1 MIGLGA
7 RPMLEQGLAATGG
20 VPDGALDR
28 LYPDLLRYED
38 AHIAVHSR
46 PFPGL
51 TAALDRLDALGVRT
65 AVATNKAEDM
75 ARKLLGELG
84 LAGRMAAIIG
94 GDTLGP
100 GKRKP
105 SPAPI
110 LAMIEQS
117 GGGRATF
124 VGDSLY
130 AVMAAMAPAPE
141 DDAPGFAS
149 IGPAPA

>member
-1 MIGLGA
+1 
-7 RPMLEQGLAATGG
+7 
-20 VPDGALDR
+20 
-28 LYPDLLRYED
+28 
-38 AHIAVHSR
+38 
-46 PFPGL
+46 
-51 TAALDRLDALGVRT
+51 
-65 AVATNKAEDM
+65 M

-124 VGDSLY
+124 VGDSIY
-130 AVMAAMAPAPE
+130 DVMAAKAA
-141 DDAPGFAS
+141 ATAS
-149 IGPAPA
+149 IVVGFGFLARPAEPLGHGGASCRGSGVWYVVIRGGAVALK